1 MKIYTFIR
9 TRKIIKGEFFMC
21 GIVGF
26 TGKNKAV
33 PYLIDGLHRLEY
45 RGYDSAGVAVIENDR
60 IETVKSAGRLK
71 NLEEKL
77 AERSELVSCCGI
89 GHTRWATHGEPN
101 DENAHPHQS
110 EKGLFCIVH
119 NGIIENFFEIKE
131 QLQAQGVHFFS
142 ETDTEV
148 ISQLLEKNY
157 NGDVLCAIRETTAA
171 LEGSFALAILFR
183 DEPDKVYVTRRSS
196 PLVLGK
202 SEDGTFIAS
211 DVTAMLKYT
220 KDIYKLEDDE
230 IAVAEKDKIIFYDR
244 YGNVTCPICEHIT
257 WSLED
262 AEKGGFD
269 CFMLKEITE
278 QPRAVDETVK
288 PRIKDGRVTFENISF
303 TKEELLNIDKIYIVA
318 CGSAYHVGVVGKYII
333 EKMTRISCEADI
345 ASEFRYRDPILDEKK
360 LVIIISQSGE
370 TADTLAALR
379 LAKEHSARTLSIV
392 NVVGS
397 TIANESDDVIYTHA
411 GPEIAVATTKAYSA
425 QLAVIYLITA
435 YFAQT
440 LERLTGKESDD
451 FVSEI
456 LQLPKKI
463 QQTLDYSQRDVQNLS
478 KLFEHCEHAYFI
490 GRNLDYAGAM
500 EASLKLKE
508 ISYIHSE
515 AYGAGELKHGT
526 ISLIEPGTVVVA
538 LCCNESIFKKT
549 LSNIKEVRA
558 RGACVIAVTT
568 QEHRKDISDAHDII
582 VIPNCAPELAPS
594 LEVIPMQLLSYHA
607 AKRRGCDVDK
617 PRNLA
622 KSVTV
627 E

>member
-1 MKIYTFIR
+1 
-9 TRKIIKGEFFMC
+9 MC

-26 TGKNKAV
+26 TGKNQAV
-33 PYLIDGLHRLEY
+33 PYLIDGLHKLEY
-45 RGYDSAGVAVIENDR
+45 RGYDSAGVAVIENGK

-77 AERSELVSCCGI
+77 SQRTELLSACGI

-101 DENAHPHQS
+101 DENAHPHPS
-110 EKGLFCIVH
+110 ENGIFCIVH
-119 NGIIENFFEIKE
+119 NGIIENFHEIKE
-131 QLQAQGVHFFS
+131 HLQTEGVHFYS

-157 NGDVLCAIRETTAA
+157 NGDVLRAIRETTSA

-183 DEPDKVYVTRRSS
+183 DEPGKVYVTRRSS
-196 PLVLGK
+196 PLILGK
-202 SEDGTFIAS
+202 SEEGAFIAS

-220 KDIYKLEDDE
+220 KDIYKLSDDE
-230 IAVAEKDKIIFYDR
+230 IAVAEKNKITFYDR
-244 YGNVTCPICEHIT
+244 YGSVAHPECEHIT
-257 WSLED
+257 WSVED

-278 QPRAVDETVK
+278 QPRAVDETVR
-288 PRIKDGRVTFENISF
+288 PRIKDGKVVFEGINF
-303 TKEELLNIDKIYIVA
+303 TKQDLLNTDKIYIVA

-333 EKMTRISCEADI
+333 EKMTRIPCEADI

-397 TIANESDDVIYTHA
+397 TIANESEYVIYTHA

-440 LERLTGKESDD
+440 LERLTGEERDE
-451 FVSEI
+451 FINEI
-456 LQLPKKI
+456 VQLPNKI
-463 QQTLDYSQRDVQNLS
+463 QQTLDFSQKSVQNLS

-526 ISLIEPGTVVVA
+526 ISLIEPGTAVIA
-538 LCCNESIFKKT
+538 LCCNDSVFKKT

-558 RGACVIAVTT
+558 RGASVIAVTT
-568 QEHRKDISDAHDII
+568 QKHKKEITDAHDVI
-582 VIPNCAPELAPS
+582 VIPDCAPELAPS